1 MNDLPAPRPSLR
13 DNEAHVWRVDV
24 DPVPSAHRCELLD
37 PDERSRAARFRF
49 PADRSR
55 YLAAHIALRD
65 ILGRYLQIDPAHIRY
80 RTNEYGKPFVAD
92 QPVEFSLSHSSDVI
106 LIAVTRDRSVG
117 IDVERIRPDLD
128 FQPIVDRHFSAR
140 EKSELL
146 SVPPGIR
153 YQYFFGMWTRKEAVL
168 KMVGWGLSGLD
179 QAAVSTGDAGNWSV
193 RMVEVC
199 AEYAAALAVGDDS
212 VTIRNFR
219 L

>member
-13 DNEAHVWRVDV
+13 ANEAHVWRVDV
-24 DPVPSAHRCELLD
+24 DPVPTAHRRELLD
-37 PDERSRAARFRF
+37 PDERSRADRFRF

-65 ILGRYLQIDPAHIRY
+65 ILGRYLQIDPVHIRY

-117 IDVERIRPDLD
+117 IDVERIRPELD

-146 SVPPGIR
+146 SVPQSIR
-153 YQYFFGMWTRKEAVL
+153 YQHFFGMWTRKEAVL

-179 QAAVSTGDAGNWSV
+179 QAEVCSGNWSV
-193 RMVEVC
+193 RIVEVC